1 MNIIIAIDGHSSCGK
16 STVAKSIAKKLGY
29 VYVDTGAMYR
39 AVTYFALQQHLINNG
54 IIDET
59 QLLQRLNEIE
69 ITFNFDSEQEK
80 NVTFLNG
87 INVEDAIRG
96 IEVSNQVSNVSKIA
110 EVRQKLVSLQR
121 EIGEQKSLVM
131 DGRDIGTVVFPN
143 ANVKFFMTAAPEVR
157 AKRRFDELQAKG
169 ETISFEEILQNVTQR
184 DFIDSNRTES
194 PLIQAKDAIV
204 VDNSDLTREEQLE
217 YMLSKI
223 TEKCI

>member
-39 AVTYFALQQHLINNG
+39 AVTYFALQQHLIRDG
-54 IIDET
+54 AVDET
-59 QLLQRLNEIE
+59 LLLQRLKEID

-96 IEVSNQVSNVSKIA
+96 IEVSNHVSHVSKIA

-121 EIGEQKSLVM
+121 EIGEQKSLVI

-204 VDNSDLTREEQLE
+204 VDNSNLTREEQLE